1 MTLPEHTLQY
11 HKYTKVELRAFVMQR
26 QNLSGREFKKSSKRD
41 LVRRLLRLDQIATF
55 RLLDLPPEVREQCFQ
70 NAIARASNFGRLLL
84 VSKQVHIEVRWL
96 FYKDATFNI
105 GFLRPDCPSRATGN
119 PMFGMSTRYWSH
131 VSAHESPLRI
141 SFANTLLLQ
150 HHMFRN
156 IRHLTLKGGIM
167 QEMTAP
173 GAIRRRFRVGGSR
186 LLFLT
191 CVFYAFSDYP
201 TQLKTL
207 QYRVE
212 GHIEPSVLTAKGV
225 YSAFWPLQLLAR
237 RVRVELGSMS
247 KELVDPIN
255 NKSELG
261 FQVMEA
267 CQRFAKCYFSH
278 NRPSVAGKSYLLE
291 DTRTEIYREKMAELA
306 AFSIPIFPQ
315 EIWRL
320 RNFVKRMEW
329 MEAEYLDHAEEYRSW
344 SLTRAWVEINGSPPR
359 RV

>member
-1 MTLPEHTLQY
+1 M
-11 HKYTKVELRAFVMQR
+11 
-26 QNLSGREFKKSSKRD
+26 
-41 LVRRLLRLDQIATF
+41 
-55 RLLDLPPEVREQCFQ
+55 
-70 NAIARASNFGRLLL
+70 
-84 VSKQVHIEVRWL
+84 
-96 FYKDATFNI
+96 
-105 GFLRPDCPSRATGN
+105 
-119 PMFGMSTRYWSH
+119 
-131 VSAHESPLRI
+131 
-141 SFANTLLLQ
+141 
-150 HHMFRN
+150 
-156 IRHLTLKGGIM
+156 
-167 QEMTAP
+167 
-173 GAIRRRFRVGGSR
+173 
-186 LLFLT
+186 FLT
-191 CVFYAFSDYP
+191 CVFYAFSDFP

-207 QYRVE
+207 EYRVE
-212 GHIEPSVLTAKGV
+212 GHIEPSMLTAKGV

-255 NKSELG
+255 PNETELG

-306 AFSIPIFPQ
+306 AFSIPVFPQ